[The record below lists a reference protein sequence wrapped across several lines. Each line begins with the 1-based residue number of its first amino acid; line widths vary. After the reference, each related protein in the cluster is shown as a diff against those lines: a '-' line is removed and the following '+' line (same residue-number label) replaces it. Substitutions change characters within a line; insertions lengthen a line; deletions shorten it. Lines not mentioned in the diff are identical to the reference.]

1 MNRPPRYHLTAYT
14 PLRLALAWLGGTF
27 VLFLLLGNTQDVTNM
42 GSLAAFVG
50 ATLAMLTLGYVANI
64 KLNLAHVSVPE
75 ERATLS
81 TQEVGKARKWIVA
94 GSLFYLLFGWAS
106 LANYGLL
113 SPAAVIQSVLNP
125 GSSYFARLRAAEDL
139 AAAGVTSPLTQL
151 LTLLSAIATPVV
163 PFLVLYWSGRLGFG
177 VRLFAA
183 VGLGTYSAY
192 WLAIGT
198 LKGLGDIVVFAFAA
212 MLVMVFGVWPRP
224 RHRVDRKR
232 VAAAIALG
240 CLFAGYMV
248 INQGQRLVAGDIS
261 GYDPNP
267 VVASVLGDQAARGLS
282 VTIAYPTQG
291 YLGLSKNLDTPFSW
305 SGFRGSSRA
314 LDGYIE
320 QYTGSPSAYES
331 TYPARTEQRT
341 GYPALMYWATI
352 YPWLASDFT
361 FPGTVLLMAVLGWW
375 LARLWV
381 EAAFLRR
388 RLSVLLFAQLIL
400 LVAYIPANNQIG
412 LMRPGLIAFATL
424 AAAYAVAAI
433 HRFLGRQLRPR
444 RSAAAEASG
453 TNRSRATMRVR

>member
-1 MNRPPRYHLTAYT
+1 MKRAPRHHPAAYT
-14 PLRLALAWLGGTF
+14 PLKLALTWLGGTF
-27 VLFLLLGNTQDVTNM
+27 VLFLLLGDTQGVPNLGT
-42 GSLAAFVG
+42 LTAFVG
-50 ATLAMLTLGYVANI
+50 STLVMLTLGYVANI
-64 KLNLAHVSVPE
+64 KRNLTPSWVPA
-75 ERATLS
+75 ERATP
-81 TQEVGKARKWIVA
+81 TPREVNTARRWIVA
-94 GSLFYLLFGWAS
+94 GSLFYLLFGLSS

-113 SPAAVIQSVLNP
+113 NPAALVQSVLNP

-139 AAAGVTSPLTQL
+139 ATSGVTSPLTQF
-151 LTLLSAIATPVV
+151 LTLLSAVAAPVV
-163 PFLVLYWSGRLGFG
+163 PFLVLYWSGRLGLG
-177 VRLFAA
+177 VRLLAFI
-183 VGLGTYSAY
+183 GLGTYGAY

-198 LKGLGDIVVFAFAA
+198 LKGLGDIVIFAVASV
-212 MLVMVFGVWPRP
+212 LVSVYGAWPRP
-224 RHRVDRKR
+224 KRGVDRKR
-232 VAAAIALG
+232 MAAAVALG

-261 GYDPNP
+261 GFNPNP
-267 VVASVLGDQAARGLS
+267 VVASLVGDQAARGLS
-282 VTIAYPTQG
+282 VTVAYPTQG
-291 YLGLSKNLDTPFSW
+291 YLGLSKNLETSFSW

-320 QYTGSPSAYES
+320 QYTGAPSAYET

-381 EAAFLRR
+381 EAAFRRR

-400 LVAYIPANNQIG
+400 LIAYIPANNQIG

-424 AAAYAVAAI
+424 VATYTLVAI
-433 HRFLGRQLRPR
+433 HRLLGRRLRPR
-444 RSAAAEASG
+444 RVPSSEVSETSLQG
-453 TNRSRATMRVR
+453 VR